1 MSNITKE
8 MLNDEQKYVLEDLIP
23 KVKTLIMN
31 DKYKE
36 VELEGRMFS
45 LEGAAGSG
53 KSFTTSVIIK
63 EVDALG
69 FSIRACTPTHK
80 SLSVLAEMIDNTEVV
95 VPQSTIH
102 SYLGLKVKECH
113 ETGKYK
119 LEQEYGSKPPEEV
132 DLLLVDESSMVS
144 PELYEYIKAE
154 MEMNVI
160 KVVLFISDNHQLL
173 PVDSGENPIY
183 ENDKILKYQLL
194 NVVRQAQDS
203 NILKFATAIRDSIK
217 SGNYLSN
224 IEIKELAYEYI
235 GHDLEIIKN
244 DKEFLQ
250 KYLDTPYSA
259 QENLVVGYKNATVSK
274 YNKKIRNTLVEEDE
288 CFSEGEFLVFNE
300 AHFDNADNCVH
311 RNNETVEIQSIKKL
325 EDTSLGISYWKLI
338 DTEDRVFRA
347 VDFNDLMDYDFELN
361 DLAKQAKKAKGLE
374 RSALWARFFELKKS
388 FQNVSYTYAYTC
400 HKTQG
405 STCCESYV
413 ILDELLGMRSIIDAE
428 TMLRSIYVA
437 VTRPKHKLILLIK

>member
-1 MSNITKE
+1 MKIDKD
-8 MLNDEQKYVLEDLIP
+8 MLNEEQLVIVEDFIP
-23 KVKTLIMN
+23 KVSNLIYN

-36 VELEGRMFS
+36 VSLEERMFS
-45 LEGAAGSG
+45 LEGAAGTG
-53 KSFTTSVIIK
+53 KSVTTSVIIK
-63 EVDALG
+63 EVDNLG

-80 SLSVLAEMIDNTEVV
+80 SLNILAEMIENTEVV

-113 ETGKYK
+113 ETGRYK
-119 LEQEYGSKPPEEV
+119 LEQEYGSNPPEPV

-160 KVVLFISDNHQLL
+160 KVVLFISDKYQLP

-183 ENDKILKYQLL
+183 ENDKITKYLLL

-217 SGNYLSN
+217 SGKYLSN
-224 IEIKELAYEYI
+224 LEIKELAQEFV
-235 GHDLEIIKN
+235 GDDLEIIKS

-250 KYLDTPYSA
+250 KYFDTPYSS
-259 QENLVVGYKNATVSK
+259 QENLVVAYKNATVSK
-274 YNKKIRNTLVEEDE
+274 YNKKIRNTLIEEDE
-288 CFSEGEFLVFNE
+288 CFSEGELLVFNE
-300 AHFDNADNCVH
+300 AHFDSADNCVH

-325 EDTSLGISYWKLI
+325 EDSSLGINYWKII

-388 FQNVSYTYAYTC
+388 FQNVSYTYAYTS

-413 ILDELLGMRSIIDAE
+413 VLDELLGMRSVIDAE

-437 VTRPKHKLILLIK
+437 VTRPKHKLLLLMK